1 MGHARRH
8 AATLMLLASLGLC
21 AQEPKPAPQAEPKA
35 QTPATAKAPTKP
47 KAKKTPKGDD
57 ARVKP
62 EVAIGSKVRSRQ
74 LKAQKAARK
83 KPTGPLVDINH
94 ASKADLMK
102 LPGMTEAYAD
112 KLIAK
117 RPFKTKAHM
126 VTQDAIPYGLYTS
139 IKDKVEAGQ

>member
-1 MGHARRH
+1 MWHARRY
-8 AATLMLLASLGLC
+8 AATLMFLASLGLG
-21 AQEPKPAPQAEPKA
+21 AQDAKPAPPAESKPQPKA
-35 QTPATAKAPTKP
+35 SAAPKAAA
-47 KAKKTPKGDD
+47 KAKKAPKKDD
-57 ARVKP
+57 AQVKP
-62 EVAIGSKVRSRQ
+62 EVAAKAKARSRQ

-83 KPTGPLVDINH
+83 KPAGPLIDINR

-117 RPFKTKAHM
+117 RPYKTKAHM
-126 VTQDAIPYGLYTS
+126 VTQDAIPYALYTS